1 MKKILNIIF
10 GSFTI
15 MMLLFTFFKPFNLA
29 PEITN
34 EVVIQVLIIST
45 SIAVLMEISD
55 KLLSYFDISS
65 FLVDLIIRVLICY
78 FVVFIACANFNIIS
92 FSLFG
97 LWEITPTMLFCFP
110 LTYAYTVYMNN
121 ELAESINEAIKKR
134 KKLD

>member
-1 MKKILNIIF
+1 
-10 GSFTI
+10 
-15 MMLLFTFFKPFNLA
+15 MMLLFTFFRPFDLA